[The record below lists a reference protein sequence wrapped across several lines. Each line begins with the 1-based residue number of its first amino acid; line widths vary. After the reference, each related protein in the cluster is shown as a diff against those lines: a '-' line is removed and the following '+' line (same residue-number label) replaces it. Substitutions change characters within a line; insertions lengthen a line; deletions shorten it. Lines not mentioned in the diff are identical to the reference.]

1 MTVVA
6 PIVAFRLPPLLPGDP
21 FTPVR
26 VTHERDDLGTSS
38 RHSLDMEADDYD
50 SPWKDAIQSGF
61 PDFMAFYFPDAAGH
75 IDWGAGY
82 TFLETELRQVV
93 QDAELGRRFADVLA
107 RVTTRSGRAEHVY
120 VHVEVQGGRDH
131 DFAQRMFV
139 YHYRLFDRFHEPV
152 ASFAVL
158 ADEDPQWRPSH
169 FEFVALGLRHTLE
182 FGVAKLLDFEPDLAT
197 LPHEP
202 NPFALVTAAHLLTRR
217 TRGDDTQ
224 RYEAKRKL
232 IWLLYRQG
240 RERQQILDLLAVLD
254 WMMRLPMGLEHRLWQ
269 DIDDF
274 DEGKPMRYVTS
285 IERIGIEKGL
295 IQGMTQG
302 EAAMLERLLDRRF
315 GPLSDTVRQRV
326 SAASSE
332 ELIAWGDRMF
342 DAKTLG
348 DVFGD
353 I

>member
-1 MTVVA
+1 VTVVA
-6 PIVAFRLPPLLPGDP
+6 PIVALRVPPLLPGDP
-21 FTPVR
+21 FTPVS

-82 TFLETELRQVV
+82 TFLGTELRQVV

-139 YHYRLFDRFHEPV
+139 Y
-152 ASFAVL
+152 
-158 ADEDPQWRPSH
+158 
-169 FEFVALGLRHTLE
+169 LE

-217 TRGDDTQ
+217 TRGDDPQ

-285 IERIGIEKGL
+285 IERIGIEKGVAQGL
-295 IQGMTQG
+295 VQGMTQG